1 MDDLPP
7 PMRVAIKQAHRST
20 ARFKVGAA
28 IARGKKVLAAAHNLW
43 KTHPKFGSG
52 FYGNLHAEGHAIYKA
67 LRMGHDLSGCTI
79 YVYRKNNNLAKP
91 CKHCQA
97 LIEKYGITDVVY
109 SGATDDGSINYKETK
124 NSRIA
129 V

>member
-1 MDDLPP
+1 MDDVPP
-7 PMRVAIKQAHRST
+7 PMRVAKKQAHQST

-28 IARGKKVLAAAHNLW
+28 IARGNKVLVAAHNIW

-67 LRMGHDLSGCTI
+67 LRMGIDLSGCTI
-79 YVYRKNNNLAKP
+79 YVYRKKNNLAKP
-91 CKHCQA
+91 CKCCQA
-97 LIEKYGITDVVY
+97 LIEKHGIKYVIF
-109 SGATDDGSINYKETK
+109 SGDTNGSINTKETQ
-124 NSRIA
+124 NRRIA